1 MSSVFVVSL
10 IAALIAGYLYFNITE
25 EVPRISA
32 FCIATLCFILDL
44 ILAPLPVQLIVLT
57 LVLIVPRKLLAS
69 TSDRF

>member
-1 MSSVFVVSL
+1 MSSVFIISL
-10 IAALIAGYLYFNITE
+10 ITALIAGYLYLNITE

-57 LVLIVPRKLLAS
+57 LAIVVPGQLLAS

>member
-10 IAALIAGYLYFNITE
+10 ITALIAGYIYLNVTE

-32 FCIATLCFILDL
+32 LGISILCFILDL
-44 ILAPLPVQLIVLT
+44 ILAPWPVQLIVLT
-57 LVLIVPRKLLAS
+57 LVLTLPRKFLAS